1 MMKTIFQPVGA
12 GIVAMAIVFSYTH
25 ITVVS
30 AFNTIFP
37 LLWLTHRIGSPPF
50 LPLIPPFATLTIP
63 NNKKNDSTD
72 KMIQWLEGIDGGG
85 SFSSSVK
92 VDSDARTGLRG
103 LFATKDI
110 KSGEIIVEI
119 PYNAALLVGDTL
131 NTPIFDTFEEVT
143 GSEDWP
149 EEDFDDVYQGLNFLQ
164 SFMKDRDYTP
174 YVNTLPHVPSSGDD
188 AGLTPDFWSKEY
200 ILGLEVPKFV
210 KQILHRKQIVEEVAK
225 KNNVNEDELRWA
237 TWMIRSRRITT
248 WNMVDD
254 PNSSDDEK
262 LLGVFPTKKI
272 EQIQGFLIPLIDMAN
287 HAHNPNAVLKISVN
301 RWTRQFDDTSTFA
314 LRALKPINK
323 GEEVTI
329 LYGEGDRTSLDLLGK
344 FVDGCSCYRCFSVRE
359 CQPDILAFYHI
370 PISLLADKYGFF
382 VEGNDADKTIDW
394 EELKPEFTTSIEKD
408 EAELATW
415 ENSLREKED
424 KSNDVISLTTDRLKS
439 MVSKIQSY
447 EPNFSSKLDDLVLVG
462 YGMRIK
468 MGIKIYAVAM
478 YGSTCL
484 GDVSGTELRNAVR
497 TFGPSSPKT
506 TFVLEM
512 VLQADSETIAEAI
525 ANSVKLR
532 YGGAQ
537 ADVQYLEALI
547 AEGVTKE
554 CGGQASKGCTLQ
566 FDCSEEGVKVIVDG
580 NEQGTAKFKGLGSA
594 FVDVFMDDN
603 TVSPSLIEN
612 CGENCNIEE
621 GQVDMDNTA
630 NSGPESKR
638 TMLSLRVLMK
648 RLSNWQTVPSAP
660 DADDSVQLSVSVN
673 PESTGPVT
681 SSSFDSTSVEAKIR
695 ELEAEIEAEIERA
708 KSLGVQVEGLSET
721 TTATTSQT
729 SIETD
734 VVTAVSTA
742 SDGKATVKD
751 TAEEATS
758 SELEQPA
765 VSNYEAVE
773 SMMKSLKEKATGVTF
788 DAKLDAGLYLVG
800 VGVRKKAIINVYA
813 VAMYSSP
820 ATLEALSPFPR
831 GKLKKDAQTALLEA
845 ARTFGPSSPKTTFVL
860 EMTFKADGAT
870 IGGAIAEGVQPRYN
884 GSPSDVKELE
894 SLIIEGVKVKGGQA
908 TKGTI
913 FRFDC
918 TQEGVKVSVDGNEQ
932 GVARF
937 DGIGSALVD
946 VFMDD
951 KAVSPQLVDS
961 CLDTWSGSGL

>member
-1 MMKTIFQPVGA
+1 M
-12 GIVAMAIVFSYTH
+12 
-25 ITVVS
+25 
-30 AFNTIFP
+30 
-37 LLWLTHRIGSPPF
+37 
-50 LPLIPPFATLTIP
+50 
-63 NNKKNDSTD
+63 D
-72 KMIQWLEGIDGGG
+72 
-85 SFSSSVK
+85 
-92 VDSDARTGLRG
+92 
-103 LFATKDI
+103 
-110 KSGEIIVEI
+110 
-119 PYNAALLVGDTL
+119 
-131 NTPIFDTFEEVT
+131 
-143 GSEDWP
+143 
-149 EEDFDDVYQGLNFLQ
+149 
-164 SFMKDRDYTP
+164 
-174 YVNTLPHVPSSGDD
+174 
-188 AGLTPDFWSKEY
+188 
-200 ILGLEVPKFV
+200 
-210 KQILHRKQIVEEVAK
+210 
-225 KNNVNEDELRWA
+225 
-237 TWMIRSRRITT
+237 
-248 WNMVDD
+248 
-254 PNSSDDEK
+254 
-262 LLGVFPTKKI
+262 
-272 EQIQGFLIPLIDMAN
+272 
-287 HAHNPNAVLKISVN
+287 
-301 RWTRQFDDTSTFA
+301 
-314 LRALKPINK
+314 
-323 GEEVTI
+323 
-329 LYGEGDRTSLDLLGK
+329 
-344 FVDGCSCYRCFSVRE
+344 CCYRCFSVGE

-394 EELKPEFTTSIEKD
+394 EELKPEFTTSIEDD
-408 EAELATW
+408 EAELATFG
-415 ENSLREKED
+415 ENSLKDD

-512 VLQADSETIAEAI
+512 VLQADSDTIAEAI

-660 DADDSVQLSVSVN
+660 DADADDSVQLSVSVN

-708 KSLGVQVEGLSET
+708 KSLGVQIEGASET
-721 TTATTSQT
+721 TTATTSQD
-729 SIETD
+729 SIIETD
-734 VVTAVSTA
+734 VVAAVSTA
-742 SDGKATVKD
+742 SDGKATVQD

-758 SELEQPA
+758 SEPEQSSE
-765 VSNYEAVE
+765 VGQNYEAVE

-831 GKLKKDAQTALLEA
+831 GKLKKDAQTALLNS